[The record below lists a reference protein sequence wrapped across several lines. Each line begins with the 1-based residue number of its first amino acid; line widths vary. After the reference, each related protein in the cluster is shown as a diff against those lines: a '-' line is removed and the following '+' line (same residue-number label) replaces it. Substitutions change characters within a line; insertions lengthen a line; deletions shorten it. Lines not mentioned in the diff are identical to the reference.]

1 MASELFVDQIKPGPG
16 NNSIELNASSS
27 ISFKTN
33 GNTQLTIDS
42 AGRLLTPNR
51 PYFYAR
57 AAQANH
63 VSPVGTIPYDLV
75 DHNVGGHYDSSTYT
89 FTAPIAGVYS
99 ITFQFFSAPNVN
111 GGADLHVNG
120 VLTLRA
126 GREGTETYYEGYSNA
141 INKYLNV
148 GDTVNVV
155 RYVGTVHTNTPYS
168 HFSAYLVG

>member
-16 NNSIELNASSS
+16 NNSIELNASGS
-27 ISFKTN
+27 ISLKTN

-42 AGRLLTPNR
+42 AGRLLSPNR

-57 AAQANH
+57 AANGNH
-63 VSPVGTIPYDLV
+63 TTGTIPYNLV
-75 DHNVGGHYDSSTYT
+75 DYNVGGNFDSSTYT
-89 FTAPIAGVYS
+89 FTAPIAGLYS
-99 ITFQFFSAPNVN
+99 ITFQFFSAPNN
-111 GGADLHVNG
+111 TGGVDLQVNG

-148 GDTVNVV
+148 GDTVRVQH
-155 RYVGTVHTNTPYS
+155 YVGTIHTNTPFS

>member
-16 NNSIELNASSS
+16 NTSLS
-27 ISFKTN
+27 ISAN
-33 GNTQLTIDS
+33 GNTGLTIDS

-57 AAQANH
+57 AAQGNH
-63 VSPVGTIPYDLV
+63 TSGTIPYSLV

-89 FTAPIAGVYS
+89 FTTPVSGIYN
-99 ITFQFFSAPNVN
+99 ITFQFFSPPNLA

-120 VLTLRA
+120 VLTLRS

-141 INKYLNV
+141 INKYLNA
-148 GDTVNVV
+148 GDTLRVV
-155 RYVGTVHTNTPYS
+155 QYTGTVHVNTPFS
-168 HFSAYLVG
+168 HFSGYLVG

>member
-16 NNSIELNASSS
+16 NNSIELNASGS

-57 AAQANH
+57 AANADH
-63 VSPVGTIPYDLV
+63 TSGTIPYNLV

-89 FTAPIAGVYS
+89 FTAPIAGIYS
-99 ITFQFFSAPNVN
+99 FTFQFFSKNNGAA
-111 GGADLHVNG
+111 GGADLMVNG
-120 VLTLRA
+120 VLTIRC

-148 GDTVNVV
+148 GDTVNVM
-155 RYVGTVHTNTPYS
+155 RYTGTVHTNDPFS
-168 HFSAYLVG
+168 HFSGYFVG

>member
-33 GNTQLTIDS
+33 GNTQLTVDS

-57 AAQANH
+57 AANANH
-63 VSPVGTIPYDLV
+63 TSGTIPYEFV
-75 DHNVGGHYDSSTYT
+75 DHNIGGHYDSSTYT
-89 FTAPIAGVYS
+89 FTVPVAGIYS
-99 ITFQFFSAPNVN
+99 ITFQFFSKNNNLA

-120 VLTLRA
+120 VLTMRC
-126 GREGTETYYEGYSNA
+126 GREGSEAYYEGYSNA

-148 GDTVNVV
+148 GDTVRVQH
-155 RYVGTVHTNTPYS
+155 YTGTVHTNTPFS

>member
-42 AGRLLTPNR
+42 SGRLLSPNR

-57 AAQANH
+57 AANGDH
-63 VSPVGTIPYDLV
+63 TSGTIPYEFV
-75 DHNVGGHYDSSTYT
+75 DHNIGGHYDSSTYT
-89 FTAPIAGVYS
+89 FTVPVAGIYS
-99 ITFQFFSAPNVN
+99 ITFQFFSKNNNLA

-120 VLTLRA
+120 VLTMRC
-126 GREGTETYYEGYSNA
+126 GREGSEAYYEGYSNA

-148 GDTVNVV
+148 GDTVRVQH
-155 RYVGTVHTNTPYS
+155 YTGTVHTNTPFS

>member
-33 GNTQLTIDS
+33 GNTQLTVDS

-57 AAQANH
+57 AANANH
-63 VSPVGTIPYDLV
+63 TSGTIPYSLV

-89 FTAPIAGVYS
+89 FTAPVAGIYS
-99 ITFQFFSAPNVN
+99 FTFQFFSRNN
-111 GGADLHVNG
+111 GNSGGADLQVNG
-120 VLTLRA
+120 VLTIRA
-126 GREGTETYYEGYSNA
+126 GREGGETYYEGYSNA

-148 GDTVNVV
+148 GDTVRVQH
-155 RYVGTVHTNTPYS
+155 YTGEVHTNTPFS
-168 HFSAYLVG
+168 HFSGYLVG

>member
-16 NNSIELNASSS
+16 NNSVELNASSS

-42 AGRLLTPNR
+42 SGRLLSPNR

-57 AAQANH
+57 AGNGNH
-63 VSPVGTIPYDLV
+63 TSGTIPYNLV

-89 FTAPIAGVYS
+89 FTTPIAGIYS
-99 ITFQFFSAPNVN
+99 ITYQFFARPSNS
-111 GGADLHVNG
+111 GGVDLQVNG
-120 VLTLRA
+120 VLTQRS
-126 GREGTETYYEGYSNA
+126 GREGSESYYDGYSNA

-148 GDTVNVV
+148 GDTVRVQW
-155 RYVGTVHTNTPYS
+155 YVGSVHTNTPYS

>member
-42 AGRLLTPNR
+42 SGRLLSPNR

-57 AAQANH
+57 ANNLNFT
-63 VSPVGTIPYDLV
+63 SGTIPYDLV

-89 FTAPIAGVYS
+89 FTAPVAGIYS
-99 ITFQFFSAPNVN
+99 ITCQFFSKNNGVA
-111 GGADLHVNG
+111 GGADIQVNG
-120 VLTLRA
+120 VLTLRC
-126 GREGTETYYEGYSNA
+126 GREGGETYYEGYSNA

-148 GDTVNVV
+148 GDTVRVQH
-155 RYVGTVHTNTPYS
+155 YIGTVHTNTPFS
-168 HFSAYLVG
+168 HFSACLIG